1 MPGANTMPDCEVQVR
16 CADGFVMAVATQRR
30 WRASMNADKDV
41 IRHSEAFGSD
51 VAKATGTPDAIEVS
65 APDKAASGNG
75 REPACR

>member
-1 MPGANTMPDCEVQVR
+1 
-16 CADGFVMAVATQRR
+16 
-30 WRASMNADKDV
+30 MNADKDV